1 MKSAIEILKRDLSQ
15 ALAFLKKKYR
25 QPFGSRLFKRIKA
38 SQWYI
43 VMGASG
49 VGKTS
54 LLLNS
59 DLNLVDIHDRQV
71 LLAYPTQHCQW
82 LFSDHAVFLDMTGR
96 YGPEV
101 WSDWLKQLSGVHG
114 KPPIQ
119 GLLIAFDLKYSQPG
133 LKQFGIIK
141 ETLEAINPYI
151 HNVPIYIA
159 FTQCDYIA
167 GFVEFFEDLGIEEQ
181 KELFGVH
188 FSGALVQQDFLS
200 QFEEKFDALVK
211 RLNQRMVWRL
221 HQERQIEKKMLIKHF
236 PMQLLAL
243 KDNCRELVKTLTEVA
258 HLNLMGMYFTSSLQK
273 GRAVNYLDQ
282 EEKNHFP
289 LASQRLRSPN
299 TVHTQH
305 KRFFIGKLFD
315 QILKAK
321 PSWRIKRKTP
331 TFHYFVYGVSTLIL
345 VGALVLGYQHYQKG
359 LLLAQETR
367 GWLQGLDVKNQDL
380 LKTLNQLNQ
389 TRVRLQKK
397 REEQLGGFYLNSLER
412 LYQSIDSTYFKLLT
426 SRFSKQLK
434 QTLEKE
440 LNAGDSPPNQRYRA
454 LKVYLML
461 GDEMPRDNAFIQK
474 WFQTYWNSNL
484 GGTPATYRV
493 DLLKYLDQMLASKET
508 ISLHTSLVKKTRTQ
522 LKELPMHQVAWMVL
536 SSDILKGS
544 SDAPEDFPLWSL
556 KKKQVPLLFEREHVK
571 AIYDKT
577 IPEIYQKLAKG
588 DSVLQAEPASLTKDI
603 TKSQIEGMIAQTR
616 AYYLTQYHD
625 FWKKLLKIDTQ
636 AVNGE
641 GTDAFKK
648 LGRLSKRLAEMDWT
662 PIRKNTR
669 SIPEFSEFN
678 QVVSPDFADV
688 NSAIQQW
695 NQLPVQ
701 EALKNIDAYLS
712 VIMDSHSGAFV
723 AARMRMEDNGE
734 KDPIAQLRHAANALP
749 SPLRESFIQVAES
762 VWSVVLKQAHVYL
775 NQKWEEMVLP
785 FYRERLKDRYPL
797 FKTAQAEIAL
807 EDMGQFFSQEG
818 ILTQFFKR
826 YIQFFVD
833 QRNFYWEWKKVDG
846 KGLDI
851 PQTTLEAFIRGN
863 LIKKMFFAGQEKYP
877 SFRFSMEL
885 TGLSGRAREGIFQ
898 FNDQYINY
906 FGNANKVKN
915 FVWPGQAPYLA
926 SIEMLGGQEGKLV
939 HRVKKGPWALFRLLD
954 EARLETLL
962 DSRRLNVVFDVDH
975 EIMRGLLVVDTE
987 VNPLINGILNAF
999 RCPEA
1004 L

>member
-15 ALAFLKKKYR
+15 ALAFLKRKYQ
-25 QPFGSRLFKRIKA
+25 QPFASRLFKRIKP

-43 VMGASG
+43 LLGASG

-59 DLNLVDIHDRQV
+59 DLKLVDIHDRQM

-82 LFSDHAVFLDMTGR
+82 LFSDDAVFLDMTGR
-96 YGPEV
+96 YAPDI
-101 WSDWLKQLSGVHG
+101 WTDWLKQLSSIHG

-133 LKQFGIIK
+133 SKQLEIIK
-141 ETLEAINPYI
+141 QTLEAINPYI

-159 FTQCDYIA
+159 LTQCDYIA

-200 QFEEKFDALVK
+200 QFEEKFDGLVK

-221 HQERQIEKKMLIKHF
+221 QQERQVEKKMLIKHF

-243 KDNCRELVKTLTEVA
+243 KENCRELVKTLSEVA

-273 GRAVNYLDQ
+273 GRPINYLDQ

-289 LASQRLRSPN
+289 LASQKLRGMGS
-299 TVHTQH
+299 VHAHH
-305 KRFFIGKLFD
+305 KRFFIARLFD
-315 QILKAK
+315 QMLKTK
-321 PSWRIKRKTP
+321 TSWRIKQKTP
-331 TFHYFVYGVSTLIL
+331 TFHYFIYAVSTLIL
-345 VGALVLGYQHYQKG
+345 MGAMTLGYQHYQKG

-367 GWLQGLDVKNQDL
+367 GWLHGLDVKNQDL

-389 TRVRLQKK
+389 TRLRLQKK
-397 REEQLGGFYLNSLER
+397 REEQLGGFYLNSLEH

-426 SRFSKQLK
+426 SRFSKQLM

-440 LNAGDSPPNQRYRA
+440 LTAKESTPSQRYRA

-461 GDEMPRDNAFIQK
+461 GKEIHREDGFIQK

-484 GGTPATYRV
+484 GGTPNAYRV
-493 DLLKYLDQMLASKET
+493 DLIKYLNQMLASKEAV
-508 ISLHTSLVKKTRTQ
+508 SLNASIVKKTRTQ
-522 LKELPMHQVAWMVL
+522 LKEMPMHQVAWIIL
-536 SSDILKGS
+536 SADVLKGG
-544 SDAPEDFPLWSL
+544 SDVPEDFPLWTL
-556 KKKQVPLLFEREHVK
+556 KKRQPPLLFEREQVK
-571 AIYDKT
+571 AIYDKK
-577 IPEIYQKLAKG
+577 IPEIYRALSKG
-588 DSVLQAEPASLTKDI
+588 DAVLQGEPASLTKDI
-603 TKSQIEGMIAQTR
+603 DKSQIEGMILQTR
-616 AYYLTQYHD
+616 AYYLAQYHD
-625 FWKKLLKIDTQ
+625 FWKKLLKVDTQ
-636 AVNGE
+636 GMDVSGP
-641 GTDAFKK
+641 DAFRK
-648 LGRLSKRLAEMDWT
+648 LGRLAKRLADMDWT

-669 SIPEFSEFN
+669 SVPDFPEFN
-678 QVVSPDFADV
+678 QSVSPDFGDV
-688 NSAIQQW
+688 NGAIQQW
-695 NQLPVQ
+695 HQLPVQ
-701 EALKNIDAYLS
+701 EALKNVDAYLS

-734 KDPIAQLRHAANALP
+734 KDPVTQLRQAADTLP
-749 SPLRESFIQVAES
+749 SPLRESFIQLADV
-762 VWSVVLKQAHVYL
+762 VWGAVLKQARVYL
-775 NQKWEEMVLP
+775 NQKWEETVLP
-785 FYRERLKDRYPL
+785 FYQERLKDRYPL
-797 FKTAQAEIAL
+797 FKNATAEIAL
-807 EDMGQFFSQEG
+807 EDMGRFFAQDG
-818 ILTQFFKR
+818 ILTQFFER

-851 PQTTLEAFIRGN
+851 PQTTLEAFIRGA
-863 LIKKMFFAGQEKYP
+863 LVKKMFFTGQEKMP

-885 TGLSGRAREGIFQ
+885 TGLNGRAREGIFQ

-906 FGNANKVKN
+906 FGNANKVRN
-915 FVWPGQAPYLA
+915 FIWPGTPPYMA
-926 SIEMLGGQEGKLV
+926 SIEMLGGQEGKLA
-939 HRVKKGPWALFRLLD
+939 HRAKKGPWALFRLLD
-954 EARLETLL
+954 EGRLETLL
-962 DSRRLNVVFDVDH
+962 DSRRLNVVFDIDH
-975 EIMRGLLVVDTE
+975 EVMRGLLVVDTE
-987 VNPLINGILNAF
+987 VNPLIQGILNAF
-999 RCPEA
+999 RCPES